1 MKVSGIGGS
10 RINRAPNS
18 FSSSTMA
25 SSLRF
30 WWNSSM
36 SVNRRTK
43 EEEDEE
49 DRKEAKDELEFVD
62 VEQVSVPFR

>member
-1 MKVSGIGGS
+1 
-10 RINRAPNS
+10 
-18 FSSSTMA
+18 
-25 SSLRF
+25 
-30 WWNSSM
+30 M